1 MSICDSVCNAVN
13 NCLAQVVICLY
24 KQPIIK
30 KTVTDLFV
38 MYDRYYETQYEAVAV
53 DEEEFDLDD
62 LLADC
67 EDELKM
73 D

>member
-1 MSICDSVCNAVN
+1 MSICNSVCNTVN
-13 NCLAQVVICLY
+13 DCLAKVVICLY

-38 MYDRYYETQYEAVAV
+38 MYDRYYENQQETV
-53 DEEEFDLDD
+53 EEEFNLDD

-67 EDELKM
+67 GDELKM

>member
-13 NCLAQVVICLY
+13 NCLAKVVICLY

-30 KTVTDLFV
+30 KTVTELFV
-38 MYDRYYETQYEAVAV
+38 MYDRYYEVQQ
-53 DEEEFDLDD
+53 DEEEEEFNLDD
-62 LLADC
+62 LLAECD
-67 EDELKM
+67 DELKM